1 MVTLF
6 SPKQSKTKKKEKSK
20 VSFEGSQTD
29 GLHAVT
35 LLENGS
41 RLTVDVF
48 IKTLGGKKA
57 KKQNKNVFVVM
68 VSFVCESGCGIVTF
82 R

>member
-6 SPKQSKTKKKEKSK
+6 SPKQSKTKKKKEKSK
-20 VSFEGSQTD
+20 VSFERSQTD

-48 IKTLGGKKA
+48 IKTLGGKKS
-57 KKQNKNVFVVM
+57 KKTKQKRVCRLGVVC
-68 VSFVCESGCGIVTF
+68 V
-82 R
+82 